1 MDGLKTI
8 LFLSVILAILG
19 GIMAHREMTKPKKEV
34 KVEYKFINTNF

>member
-8 LFLSVILAILG
+8 LFLTVILAILV

-34 KVEYKFINTNF
+34 QVEYKFINTNF